1 MDDVQGPSEPGGP
14 TAPEPASGQ
23 PPGQLVAGTSPGSGG
38 AGLYDHAAADPFPRS
53 AGLVSGITALGV
65 TLVVA
70 AAFYFLNPA
79 FSSGRAAGAP
89 DQIGPRPSPSVAG
102 SPSAAGSPSVS
113 ASPGVF
119 ATPSV
124 SASPGVAGPSPSP
137 GLSASPGG
145 SPSPGLS
152 SSPAA
157 SPSAVSP

>member
-1 MDDVQGPSEPGGP
+1 MEHVQGPSEPGGP

-23 PPGQLVAGTSPGSGG
+23 PVGHAAVELSPTPTPGG

-70 AAFYFLNPA
+70 VAFYFLNPA

-102 SPSAAGSPSVS
+102 SPSAVGSPSVAASPGVSASPSVS
-113 ASPGVF
+113 ASPGL
-119 ATPSV
+119 AV
-124 SASPGVAGPSPSP
+124 SPGPSPSP
-137 GLSASPGG
+137 
-145 SPSPGLS
+145 
-152 SSPAA
+152 
-157 SPSAVSP
+157 VNR